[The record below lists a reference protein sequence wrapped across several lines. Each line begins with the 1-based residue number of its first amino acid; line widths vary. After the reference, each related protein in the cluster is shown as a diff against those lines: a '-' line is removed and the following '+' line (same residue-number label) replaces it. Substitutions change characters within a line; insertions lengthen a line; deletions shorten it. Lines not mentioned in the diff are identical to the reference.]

1 MVITSLTNDKVKYLT
16 KLNNKKFREEENKF
30 LIDGY
35 HLVEEAYKL
44 GLLENVI
51 VLEEDLSFGVENIIV
66 TKDIMKKISCLDTPP
81 NIMGVCSMLK
91 ENISGNKFLIL
102 DGIQDPGNLGTI
114 IRTSVAFNIDT
125 ILLSKDCVDIYH
137 PKVIR
142 STQGMIFNINFKRC
156 DLEEEINKL
165 KDKNI
170 HIYTTNVH
178 NGIDIRN
185 IDNKDKYALIMG
197 NEGNGVS
204 GKISSLADQNIYIKM
219 NSKVESLNVA
229 VATSIL
235 LYELNK

>member
-44 GLLENVI
+44 GLLESVI
-51 VLEEDLSFGVENIIV
+51 VLEEDLSFNVENIIV

-91 ENISGNKFLIL
+91 ESISGNKFLIL

-125 ILLSKDCVDIYH
+125 ILLSKDCVDIYN

-170 HIYTTNVH
+170 PIYTTNVH

-204 GKISSLADQNIYIKM
+204 DNISSLADQNIYIKM